1 MDYKNISYDYP
12 FTMCLEE
19 WTKLKIEKQAEIILE
34 KFSKV
39 LENIPELEETHYI
52 VDNVNL
58 SREDKA
64 REKNPEK
71 ILRNTHGDEEGNVIV
86 EKGKWVR

>member
-1 MDYKNISYDYP
+1 M
-12 FTMCLEE
+12 
-19 WTKLKIEKQAEIILE
+19 KIEKQAEIILE

-71 ILRNTHGDEEGNVIV
+71 ILRNTHVDEEGNVIV

>member
-1 MDYKNISYDYP
+1 MKG
-12 FTMCLEE
+12 
-19 WTKLKIEKQAEIILE
+19 LKIEKEAEIILE

-39 LENIPELEETHYI
+39 LENISELEETHYI

-58 SREDKA
+58 AREDKGK
-64 REKNPEK
+64 EKNPDK
-71 ILRNTHGDEEGNVIV
+71 ILRNADVDAEGNLIA